1 MVFSL
6 RFEFCKKKATIQIPV
21 LAWAT
26 QEAETARDLQDP
38 NWVAEQIAHAAA
50 EEFEQTESARQLR
63 QRWLDIEPQCEIA
76 QMGEALDDPQP
87 FDNPPELEQ
96 IVRMGEARA
105 TAMFCG

>member
-6 RFEFCKKKATIQIPV
+6 RFGFCKKKASIQIPV

-50 EEFEQTESARQLR
+50 EEFEQTESAKKLR
-63 QRWLDIEPQCEIA
+63 QRWLDIEPQCGRTHEW
-76 QMGEALDDPQP
+76 EALDDTKTSKT
-87 FDNPPELEQ
+87 L
-96 IVRMGEARA
+96 
-105 TAMFCG
+105 